1 MNTVVSDNKYC
12 FQEICR
18 NIFEYNHIS
27 GKFDSQT
34 SAEITL
40 PCAKEMNA
48 QGYASVGL
56 EKATGPQFSA
66 MYSSKQKSVPQLTCM
81 YSLLHELDYTGL

>member
-1 MNTVVSDNKYC
+1 MYSFQYEMNTVVSDNKYC

-48 QGYASVGL
+48 
-56 EKATGPQFSA
+56 
-66 MYSSKQKSVPQLTCM
+66 
-81 YSLLHELDYTGL
+81 